1 MDAIP
6 QLNIQEAHYA
16 YNQGR
21 EVLLL
26 KIDGH
31 IATISPE
38 QRFLTE
44 GYVYLSTPEIHFSW
58 EEFLSKIT
66 VPPCELTDN
75 REMEIMGHTNDP
87 VVVQMTKDFLESVRG
102 DNFHAQSNISIPG
115 RGDEPER

>member
-21 EVLLL
+21 ETLEM

-31 IATISPE
+31 VATISPE

-44 GYVYLSTPEIHFSW
+44 GYVYLSTPELDFSW
-58 EEFLSKIT
+58 EQFLSKIT

-75 REMEIMGHTNDP
+75 RAMEIVGHTNNP
-87 VVVQMTKDFLESVRG
+87 VVVQMTKDFLETVSSN
-102 DNFHAQSNISIPG
+102 DFHAQKNVPIPKAGDQAG
-115 RGDEPER
+115 R